1 MKKII
6 ITESQFEMLKEA
18 NRIRRLR
25 DDEYPSFQVDTKNLE
40 MLKKNQ
46 PDAYKDV
53 LKAIGNNDTN
63 KEVEKV
69 KDNINK
75 DLHQRLKD
83 NGEDLYVDT
92 NSIEIG
98 NVALRKL
105 ENNGIKIGLYGQV
118 FSYGNTKLPPST
130 MIINLTSA
138 FNCPA
143 KHCPLRQSVCYA
155 FKNER
160 QYGFPEL
167 RNLRNEFTLEKLT
180 VKEILQLLDVYI
192 MNAPIRINQIRLS
205 ENGDFKSQEI
215 VDFCETMARHLEAKY
230 GIKTTCYTH
239 QPFDFTNCK
248 SMIVNSS
255 MRGER
260 IVGADR
266 NYLVVSED
274 AFNRIKDGL
283 KYDEKRKEMTF
294 KCHCDC
300 YKCNFCYNTKEE
312 NGEDPNMR
320 TNVYCKQH

>member
-6 ITESQFEMLKEA
+6 INESQFEMLREA
-18 NRIRRLR
+18 NKIRRLR
-25 DDEYPSFQVDTKNLE
+25 DDEYPSMQVDTKNLE

-46 PDAYKDV
+46 PDAYKEF
-53 LKAIGNNDTN
+53 LKTVGKNSDDGPMT
-63 KEVEKV
+63 KV
-69 KDNINK
+69 KNRINK
-75 DLHQRLKD
+75 DLYKRLEA

-92 NSIEIG
+92 NSIEIS

-105 ENNGIKIGLYGQV
+105 GDNGIKIGLSSKI

-138 FNCPA
+138 FNCPS
-143 KHCPLRQSVCYA
+143 KHCSLRQSVCYA
-155 FKNER
+155 YKNER
-160 QYGFPEL
+160 QYGNPEL
-167 RNLRNEFTLEKLT
+167 RNLRNEFTFEKLT

-192 MNAPIRINQIRLS
+192 MNAPVRINQIRLS

-239 QPFDFTNCK
+239 QPFDFTKCK

-255 MRGER
+255 MRGEK
-260 IVGADR
+260 ISGADR
-266 NYLVVSED
+266 NYLAVSED
-274 AFNRIKDGL
+274 VFNKIQDGL
-283 KYDEKRKEMTF
+283 KYDSNRKEMTF

-312 NGEDPNMR
+312 NGEDPNIR
-320 TNVYCKQH
+320 TNVYCKIH